1 MRKMKIDSH
10 DDERADMIFKFVVRL
25 TKIAFPSGI
34 VIGIV
39 LKSIPSLCMA
49 TYLVEYWYHY
59 DDLIK
64 ISTKENRSR

>member
-1 MRKMKIDSH
+1 MKIDSH
-10 DDERADMIFKFVVRL
+10 DDERADMIFKFNRL
-25 TKIAFPSGI
+25 TVIAFLSGI

-59 DDLIK
+59 GRFDKD
-64 ISTKENRSR
+64 STK